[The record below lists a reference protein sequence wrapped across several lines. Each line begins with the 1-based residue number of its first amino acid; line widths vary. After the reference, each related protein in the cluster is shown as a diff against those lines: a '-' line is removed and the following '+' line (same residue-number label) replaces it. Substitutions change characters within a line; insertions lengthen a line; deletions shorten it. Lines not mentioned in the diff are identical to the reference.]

1 MLTKPSSNRYNNL
14 CLFGVIS
21 LQFRIQEALIKGTLP
36 PIHETIEVASLL
48 KGRKDVVSASPI
60 DAALN
65 VHAVEGVIYVDG
77 RLTSE
82 LEMACS
88 RCLNPAAVKVD
99 VPFHE
104 QFKQVEQLSPED
116 EELDE
121 DTIEVV
127 GDTLDL
133 KPYVEDLWLL
143 ELPFVPMCSGDCKG
157 LCSECGQN
165 LNERECGCQ
174 RGSIDPRLA
183 ALKDL
188 FKDDN
193 Q

>member
-1 MLTKPSSNRYNNL
+1 MN
-14 CLFGVIS
+14 
-21 LQFRIQEALIKGTLP
+21 KGTLP
-36 PIHETIEVASLL
+36 PIQETIEVTSLL
-48 KGRKDVVSASPI
+48 KGRRDVLSASPI
-60 DAALN
+60 HVKLN
-65 VHAVEGVIYVDG
+65 VHAADGIIHVDG

-104 QFKQVEQLSPED
+104 QFKPVEALSPED
-116 EELDE
+116 EDLDV
-121 DTIEVV
+121 DDPIEVV
-127 GDTLDL
+127 GETLDL

-143 ELPFVPMCSGDCKG
+143 ELPFVPVCSSDCRG

-165 LNERECGCQ
+165 LNERECGCE

-188 FKDDN
+188 FKDNDN

>member
-1 MLTKPSSNRYNNL
+1 M
-14 CLFGVIS
+14 
-21 LQFRIQEALIKGTLP
+21 QFRIQEALNKGTLT
-36 PIHETIEVASLL
+36 PIHETLEVASLL
-48 KGRKDVVSASPI
+48 KGRKDVLSAGPVHVL
-60 DAALN
+60 LN
-65 VHAVEGVIYVDG
+65 VHAADGLVHVDG

-104 QFKQVEQLSPED
+104 QFKPVDALSPED
-116 EELDE
+116 EESDE

-127 GDTLDL
+127 SDTLDL

-143 ELPFVPMCSGDCKG
+143 ELPFVPMCSDDCKG

-193 Q
+193 

>member
-1 MLTKPSSNRYNNL
+1 M
-14 CLFGVIS
+14 
-21 LQFRIQEALIKGTLP
+21 QFRIQEALIKGTLP
-36 PIHETIEVASLL
+36 PIRETFEVAPLL
-48 KGRKDVVSASPI
+48 KGRKDVLSASP
-60 DAALN
+60 
-65 VHAVEGVIYVDG
+65 VHAELNIHAAEGIVHVDG

-104 QFKQVEQLSPED
+104 QFKPVDALSPED

-133 KPYVEDLWLL
+133 KPYIEDMWLL
-143 ELPFVPMCSGDCKG
+143 ELPFVPMCSSDCKG

-165 LNERECGCQ
+165 LNDRECGCQ
-174 RGSIDPRLA
+174 RGAIDPRLA

>member
-1 MLTKPSSNRYNNL
+1 MFVWGDLM
-14 CLFGVIS
+14 
-21 LQFRIQEALIKGTLP
+21 QFRIQEVLTKGKLP
-36 PIHETIEVASLL
+36 IIRETVQVDSLL
-48 KGRKDVVSASPI
+48 KGRRDVLSASPMQVEL
-60 DAALN
+60 D
-65 VHAVEGVIYVDG
+65 VTAVDDLIHVDG
-77 RLTSE
+77 HLTSE

-104 QFKQVEQLSPED
+104 QFKQVAELSPED
-116 EELDE
+116 EESDD
-121 DTIEVV
+121 DTIEVI
-127 GDTLDL
+127 GDVIDL

-143 ELPFVPMCSGDCKG
+143 ELPFVPMCSSDCKG

-165 LNERECGCQ
+165 LNEQECGCN

-188 FKDDN
+188 FIDDN
-193 Q
+193 K